1 MTKRIEEQ
9 RTACL
14 VNPRAANSK
23 WMRRKFLRAYLQKK
37 LPGEIYDGLGDMR
50 TTVEKARIACQGCD
64 IIVAMGGDGTI
75 ADTLQGIFEAGQASE
90 VQFGVIPFGSGNA
103 FRKAF
108 AIPKNPLRAI
118 DRLAEGVPRPIDL
131 MEVEGRVAAFASIG
145 ATARVTGEKLQGKI
159 HGLWGHLLA
168 GRRLF
173 DTPLDVKRVALYEGV
188 DASGP
193 FEEKVVDSRF
203 LDCVVTKTSFFGYS
217 WNIAPRAVVDDGYLD
232 ITLFELKPLRYVL
245 LFPFIY
251 FGLYRRR
258 LRHFK
263 ARKVV
268 IQGPALPIQFN
279 GEFLGDRD
287 RVEFR
292 VLPRAIRM
300 VTPATR
306 GGRKRFQKPLPEE
319 SP

>member
-1 MTKRIEEQ
+1 MTDKIGER

-14 VNPRAANSK
+14 INPRAANSK

-37 LPGEIYDGLGDMR
+37 LPGEVYDGLGDMR
-50 TTVEKARIACQGCD
+50 TTVEKVRAACRTAD
-64 IIVAMGGDGTI
+64 VIVAMGGDGTI
-75 ADTLQGIFEAGQASE
+75 ADTLQGIFEAGKACD

-118 DRLAEGVPRPIDL
+118 DRLAEGVPRAIDL

-145 ATARVTGEKLQGKI
+145 ATARVTGEKLQGKV

-173 DTPLDVKRVALYEGV
+173 DTPLDVKRLTLYEGA

-193 FEEKVVDSRF
+193 FTEKAVDSAF

-232 ITLFELKPLRYVL
+232 VTLFELKPLRYVL

-263 ARKVV
+263 ARRVV
-268 IQGPALPIQFN
+268 IQGRALPIQFN
-279 GEFLGDRD
+279 GEFLGDRE

-300 VTPATR
+300 LTPDTR
-306 GGRKRFQKPLPEE
+306 GGAKRFQKER
-319 SP
+319 S